1 MESLKLLSGLK
12 PRPFGEFTE
21 HQAEFSLA
29 RELPYWDVL
38 DEVVVLSDGSL
49 VCGLKL
55 QGVALETLDSDRINQ
70 MTIEWRSVLNSLPDG
85 MEVGI
90 LHERNSDLEP
100 VIAAHEGERDQGML
114 PNVRWLSDHR
124 IASLR
129 AAILAE
135 DLFKTSISLFLYR
148 RHSGEMSGGSHSI
161 FKSFFSKPKR
171 FHEIR
176 QKEHNDA
183 LKELMQTRDGMKQR
197 LTGAGIRSE
206 NLSGPDAW
214 QLIYRFMNP
223 GRSKIEPTP
232 KMSALHREQEFLP
245 EELSKVPSLALA
257 SPREQAVFSSL
268 IQGYDSFYL
277 DGFYYRVVT
286 LKTLPEFTHSA
297 LMGKLQGLSFPHRT
311 YVHIKVPE
319 QSQELSSLQ
328 SKRRMAHSMS
338 MSSGGRVT
346 DLESESKLQ
355 ATEELLREL
364 INTGQKIFYF
374 QVAVLLKA
382 ETRDE
387 LDLQTKATLSKI
399 RELNGAEGMS
409 ETVATFKVWKTL
421 LPFGNTAMVRPKRV
435 KTDNLADFL
444 PLYEPYSGPSDPGSK
459 PVCLLQSRSQG
470 LISYDPFDA
479 RLPNYNTLVTGS
491 SGAGKSFLNNLVL
504 LQYVTRRPYIY
515 IIDVGGSYRKMCEF
529 LGGQYIEVTPPR
541 AGEECKPINPFELPE
556 GQVEPS
562 PQKLKFLLAM
572 FESILTDED
581 GDKLAKLD
589 KSLLEEALVQTY
601 VKAKNDGKQCPTIS
615 DFSAALTTSED
626 VNLKNFSKMLYP
638 WTGNR
643 PYGRLLDAKNE
654 LDLKSDVVVFDL
666 KGLFS
671 YPDLQ
676 SVMILIIT
684 DFILGKIESKSAE
697 SAGRRK
703 QILMDEAWEL
713 LKTRA
718 ASSFMEYCAR
728 TLRKTGSGITFITQG
743 LEEIVASP
751 IGSAILSNTAT
762 KFILLQRGDLEP
774 IRKILKLN
782 DQEMALIASLGQTKG
797 KFSEAF
803 LMANEDR
810 AVIRACPTPLEYW
823 LATSDPSD
831 NGMLEE
837 QRIKWPDKTLSDHI
851 HYLATNFPHGAA
863 AGKSTPIGGTHDQ
876 KKDSV

>member
-1 MESLKLLSGLK
+1 MELSNIKSTTPVK
-12 PRPFGEFTE
+12 PRPFERFSE
-21 HQAEFSLA
+21 YQAEFSLA
-29 RELPYWDVL
+29 GELPYWDIF
-38 DEVVVLSDGSL
+38 DEVVILSDGTL
-49 VCGLKL
+49 ATGLKL
-55 QGVALETLDSDRINQ
+55 RGIALETLDSERINQ
-70 MTIEWRSVLNSLPDG
+70 MTLEWRSVLNSLPDG

-90 LHERNSDLEP
+90 LHERDSDLEP
-100 VIAAHEGERDQGML
+100 MISAHEQERVAGML
-114 PNVRWLSDHR
+114 PQVRWLSDHR
-124 IASLR
+124 IASMR
-129 AAILAE
+129 AAVVGEA
-135 DLFKTSISLFLYR
+135 LFKTSLYLFLYR
-148 RHSGEMSGGSHSI
+148 RHDGESSGIVNSI

-171 FHEIR
+171 FQEIR
-176 QKEHNDA
+176 QKEHDDA
-183 LKELMQTRDGMKQR
+183 LKELQQTRDGMKQR
-197 LTGAGIRSE
+197 LMGAGIPSE
-206 NLSGPDAW
+206 NLSGESAW

-223 GRSKIEPTP
+223 KRARTEPTP
-232 KMSALHREQEFLP
+232 KMNVSHREQEFIP
-245 EELSKVPSLALA
+245 EELKKIPALVEA
-257 SPREQAVFSSL
+257 SPREQLVFSTL

-277 DGFYYRVVT
+277 DRFYHRIVT

-297 LMGKLQGLSFPHRT
+297 LMGQLQGLPFPHRT

-319 QSQELSSLQ
+319 QSKELSDLQ
-328 SKRRMAHSMS
+328 GKRRMAHSMS
-338 MSSGGRVT
+338 MSTDGRVS

-374 QVAVLLKA
+374 QVAVYLKA
-382 ETRDE
+382 QSKDE

-399 RELNGAEGMS
+399 RELNGAEGMA
-409 ETVATFKVWKTL
+409 ETVATFKIWKTL
-421 LPFGNTAMVRPKRV
+421 LPFGNTTMVRPKRV
-435 KTDNLADFL
+435 KTNNLADFL
-444 PLYEPYSGPSDPGSK
+444 PLYAPYCGPKEPGSK
-459 PVCLLQSRSQG
+459 PVCLFQSRSQG

-479 RLPNYNTLVTGS
+479 KLPNYNTLVTGS

-541 AGEECKPINPFELPE
+541 QGEACKPINPFELPE

-572 FESILTDED
+572 FESIMTDED

-589 KSLLEEALVQTY
+589 KSLLEEALVKTY
-601 VKAKNDGKQCPTIS
+601 ATAKGKGHAAPTIS
-615 DFSAALTTSED
+615 DFLNLLSKSDDLS
-626 VNLKNFSKMLYP
+626 LKNFAKMLYP

-666 KGLFS
+666 KGLSS

-684 DFILGKIESKSAE
+684 DFILGKIESKGADSV
-697 SAGRRK
+697 GRRK

-713 LKTRA
+713 LKTHA

-762 KFILLQRGDLEP
+762 KFILLQRGDLDP

-782 DQEMALIASLGQTKG
+782 DQEMALISSLGQLKG
-797 KFSEAF
+797 KYSEAF

-823 LATSDPSD
+823 LATSDPAD
-831 NGMLEE
+831 NALLEE
-837 QRIKWPDKTLSDHI
+837 MRAMAPTKNLSEHI
-851 HYLATNFPHGAA
+851 HHLAMHYPQGAA
-863 AGKSTPIGGTHDQ
+863 AGKTATVGGIREP
-876 KKDSV
+876 K